1 MSPRLTLDYGMR
13 FYMIQ
18 PQYDE
23 DLQTANFLPSRY
35 NPADAPRLFQP
46 AKNAAGTRVAFVAG
60 DPHNDAITVHR
71 GAGIFRGDKNVRFI
85 QFFCDEK
92 TVTGLMDRQFASN
105 KIGLGW
111 QYITILPNARDFA
124 VALQFTED
132 LIECHPYAALASQLF
147 RQLALVERPIIFAS

>member
-1 MSPRLTLDYGMR
+1 MLKRPDNGVMSA
-13 FYMIQ
+13 
-18 PQYDE
+18 
-23 DLQTANFLPSRY
+23 LQDPNHAAFGPPMSILSGPSVSFI
-35 NPADAPRLFQP
+35 AS
-46 AKNAAGTRVAFVAG
+46 
-60 DPHNDAITVHR
+60 DPHNDPIAMHR
-71 GAGIFRGDKNVRFI
+71 RARIFGRDKNIRLARFV
-85 QFFCDEK
+85 CDQK
-92 TVTGLMDRQFASN
+92 TVTDLMDRQFAGD